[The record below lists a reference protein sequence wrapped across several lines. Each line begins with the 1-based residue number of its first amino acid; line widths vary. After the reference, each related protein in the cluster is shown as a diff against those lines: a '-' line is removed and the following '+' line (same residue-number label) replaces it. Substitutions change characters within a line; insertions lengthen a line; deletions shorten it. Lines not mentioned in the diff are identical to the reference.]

1 MVLWIVHRD
10 ARVRSSLVRLAAAPA
25 DRDALPERC
34 ETCNM
39 FRVSPDTPVTCPK
52 CLRGNDYKKPH
63 TKAVEGPGR
72 APSCKK
78 V

>member
-1 MVLWIVHRD
+1 MCE
-10 ARVRSSLVRLAAAPA
+10 
-25 DRDALPERC
+25 ALPERC

-39 FRVSPDTPVTCPK
+39 YRVTPDTPVTCPK
-52 CLRGNDYKKPH
+52 CLRGNVYKKPH

-78 V
+78 GRCKETCPGRQQGNA